1 MWVYAYGWVR
11 RTVEDVI
18 SSRAGAANGCELPD
32 VDAGDLQSSAKAA
45 ELIVTHCFSP
55 HII

>member
-1 MWVYAYGWVR
+1 MWVYAYGWVQ

-45 ELIVTHCFSP
+45 EVSSH
-55 HII
+55 